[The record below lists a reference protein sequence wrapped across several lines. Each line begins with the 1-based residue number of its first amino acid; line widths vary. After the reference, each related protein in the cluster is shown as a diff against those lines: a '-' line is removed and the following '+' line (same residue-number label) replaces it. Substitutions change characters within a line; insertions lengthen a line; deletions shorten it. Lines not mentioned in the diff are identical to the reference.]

1 MALLLNDARRSR
13 VAAMELDPAKCERL
27 AELDEERLDDAF
39 DEIFQVNVKSQLVC
53 VKAALA
59 ELRPI

>member
-27 AELDEERLDDAF
+27 A
-39 DEIFQVNVKSQLVC
+39 
-53 VKAALA
+53 A
-59 ELRPI
+59 ELPFLASDRASGITGTIVHSNGGTPSPNSPDPP

>member
-1 MALLLNDARRSR
+1 MALLLN
-13 VAAMELDPAKCERL
+13 
-27 AELDEERLDDAF
+27 DEERLDDAF

-59 ELRPI
+59 ELRPGITGTIVHSNGGTPIA